1 MLLSRVAQLAVIIG
15 EDTPITNEDVL
26 KKLFPN
32 GWSFLI
38 NFLALIVLFVVVYF
52 IAYKPVKRNIQA
64 RKDYI
69 EHNLRDS
76 EKAKAINERKAA
88 ESDALIAD
96 ARVEGVAI
104 VEKAKADAS
113 LAAKAIGDEA
123 KEEAA
128 RKKRDADLAIV
139 QAEEASKDK
148 IRQEIVEVALQASEQ
163 VLGREVSKED
173 NAKLVDEFVDKVG
186 KDDKNV

>member
-128 RKKRDADLAIV
+128 RKKREADLAIV